1 MPLYDYAC
9 ACGVRFEVLVP
20 SWSSHAPSCPECGQT
35 TSRRP
40 PAPAVIGSVAPPPP
54 MSAAPK
60 SWEGVG
66 HGNRELITKWRH
78 EVERRQEFEARHPEH
93 AERRE
98 AIAAH
103 EGAFERRPLTY
114 KELAA
119 RAAAH
124 KDATR
129 AAAEAS
135 RERRTAGTGDAA
147 KDRS

>member
-1 MPLYDYAC
+1 MPVYDYAC

-20 SWSSHAPSCPECGQT
+20 SWSSPAPDCPACGAAT
-35 TSRRP
+35 TRRP
-40 PAPAVIGSVAPPPP
+40 PAPAVIGGAKPPAA
-54 MSAAPK
+54 MSAAPR

-66 HGNRELITKWRH
+66 RGDPELINRWRR
-78 EVERRQEFEARHPEH
+78 EIDRRQEFEARHPEH
-93 AERRE
+93 AEPRE

-119 RAAAH
+119 RAAAS
-124 KDATR
+124 KDATH

-135 RERRTAGTGDAA
+135 RERRTVEASGSGT
-147 KDRS
+147 